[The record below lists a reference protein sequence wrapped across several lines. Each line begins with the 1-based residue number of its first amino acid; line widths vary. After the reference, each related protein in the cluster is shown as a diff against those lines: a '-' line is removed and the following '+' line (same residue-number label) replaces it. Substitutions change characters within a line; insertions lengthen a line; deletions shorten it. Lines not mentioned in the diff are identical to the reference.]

1 MTIFTNE
8 GNADHVNSQFMTWP
22 MHAQEKLDLKVKT
35 VTYPLPPEEIS
46 EFRDWWGPC
55 ASFRL
60 FLPEVLHDTGTVF
73 IMLGTLPSTYFKVLI
88 FQTSMLF
95 TKCAPYIE
103 IRW

>member
-1 MTIFTNE
+1 
-8 GNADHVNSQFMTWP
+8 

-73 IMLGTLPSTYFKVLI
+73 YHVRYLNKYLFQSLDLKTSRLSQNVHLILKPGGNYLVYF
-88 FQTSMLF
+88 
-95 TKCAPYIE
+95 
-103 IRW
+103 

>member
-8 GNADHVNSQFMTWP
+8 GNADHVHSQFMTWP

-73 IMLGTLPSTYFKVLI
+73 IMLGTLTSTYFKVSI
-88 FQTSMLF
+88 FRLQGYYKISTLH
-95 TKCAPYIE
+95 
-103 IRW
+103 